1 MIGGDSWRP
10 KVVVC
15 GTGFGRMY
23 LAGIR
28 RPGMPFELA
37 GILARGSDRSRAC
50 ARHYA
55 VPLYTAV
62 GQLPDD
68 VEVACVVVGAGVN
81 GGPGA
86 ELAQALMARGI
97 HVLQEHPLHQTE
109 LVACLRAS
117 HRHRVAY
124 HVNTNYPYLEP
135 VARFVAASS
144 WLLGRQE
151 AVLVSARTSYP
162 VLYPLLDTLGRALGG
177 LRPYSLCAVPGG
189 SAVARL
195 VTGTLAGVP
204 VVLQVQNQLSPN
216 LRDNGGHVGHR
227 ISLVTGSGNLLLA
240 DAQGPVLWSP
250 RLHMPA
256 DYRDAVT
263 IEDSTADHLDVAGA
277 TVLGEGTVPSLRGM
291 LREDWPRATGRALC
305 RLREAVA
312 AGEDTRADGQY
323 HLTITKLV
331 AEVTAD
337 LGPPDL
343 VESAEPRPVDSALL
357 VGNGDGAP
365 VQAQVPVATGGWSH
379 K

>member
-1 MIGGDSWRP
+1 VTGGDGWRP

-62 GQLPDD
+62 EQLPDD
-68 VEVACVVVGAGVN
+68 VDMACVVVNAGIN

-86 ELAQALMARGI
+86 ELAQELMARGV
-97 HVLQEHPLHQTE
+97 HVLQEHPLHQVE
-109 LVACLRAS
+109 LAACLRAA

-124 HVNTNYPYLEP
+124 HVNSNYPYLEP
-135 VARFVAASS
+135 VARFVAASRR
-144 WLLGRQE
+144 LLGRQQV
-151 AVLVSARTSYP
+151 VLVSAHTSFP
-162 VLYPLLDTLGRALGG
+162 VLYPLLDILGRALGG
-177 LRPYSLCAVPGG
+177 LRPATLSAVSGG

-195 VTGTLAGVP
+195 VTGTLAGAP
-204 VVLQVQNQLSPN
+204 VVLQVQNQISPG
-216 LRDNGGHVGHR
+216 LRDNGGHLGHR
-227 ISLVTGSGNLLLA
+227 ISLVTGAGNLLLA

-263 IEDSTADHLDVAGA
+263 IDGSTATHLDAAAATLLGGGA
-277 TVLGEGTVPSLRGM
+277 VRSFREM
-291 LREDWPRATGRALC
+291 LREDWPRATAHALC
-305 RLREAVA
+305 RLRQAVT
-312 AGEDTRADGQY
+312 AGQDTRVEGQY
-323 HLTITKLV
+323 HLTITKIT
-331 AEVTAD
+331 ADVTAA
-337 LGPPDL
+337 LGPPEL
-343 VESAEPRPVDSALL
+343 VESGEPRPVDPARL
-357 VGNGDGAP
+357 VEDEDGGP
-365 VQAQVPVATGGWSH
+365 TQPQMPMATGGWSQT
-379 K
+379 